1 MTANSPAVRPRLADL
16 PAASR
21 SRIANGRLGVDLRTA
36 AGRRWRDVFL
46 STMEATG
53 SRNDQLAR
61 AYATAVVMRERI
73 DADVGA
79 GRAVDVDLMLRC
91 TSEVRRLQDRL
102 GLTASDDEP
111 GEDATAEVLA
121 HIRAATEAA

>member
-1 MTANSPAVRPRLADL
+1 
-16 PAASR
+16 
-21 SRIANGRLGVDLRTA
+21 
-36 AGRRWRDVFL
+36 
-46 STMEATG
+46 MEATG

-111 GEDATAEVLA
+111 GEDVTGEIVARIRGTAE
-121 HIRAATEAA
+121 EAA